1 MPTVTSIESIVL
13 SRIAEIDSLTNAD
26 EATPPPEAL
35 EDRRA
40 WEKIHAALKKLE
52 SKAARDENVIV
63 FPRYRT
69 PSYGPD

>member
-1 MPTVTSIESIVL
+1 MSTVASIESIVL

-26 EATPPPEAL
+26 QALPPPDAL

-52 SKAARDENVIV
+52 SRAPKDENVIV

-69 PSYGPD
+69 PRYDPS